1 MNGTLQCNGIEI
13 DRAGDLETSVWSPM
27 VSRGCRMRKAT
38 TQGSFLEELITPTA
52 PSRCL
57 LLPCRHLLPWSL
69 PLKVSSSP
77 LPKVPQTCSSPTS
90 SPGAPLTSAAGCTSP
105 TSPFASGIP
114 TWWFSSA
121 STALWSMQRSSSM
134 RKGPRGSD
142 SCRWVILAKLPMPE
156 LFSRAPLWREG
167 GSMWIL
173 PLPRPFQGLF
183 LLSTSSPRSRMLRGS
198 EDWSKLKPGWLS
210 CSWRWW
216 PCRRTLH
223 RLLSK
228 CVAHEYILLK
238 LLFTGSSQPCQ
249 PLLLVFLLWRLRQVV
264 KFMRKF
270 GLMPPM
276 YPYKYFSTLY
286 QTWLFCHLPS
296 E

>member
-1 MNGTLQCNGIEI
+1 MALCNAMVLKLTVQGIWKPVSEALWCLEAAGWGKPSHKEAFWRNWLLRLHLQDVYSSHVAIYCRE
-13 DRAGDLETSVWSPM
+13 
-27 VSRGCRMRKAT
+27 VSYWK
-38 TQGSFLEELITPTA
+38 F
-52 PSRCL
+52 
-57 LLPCRHLLPWSL
+57 
-69 PLKVSSSP
+69 P
-77 LPKVPQTCSSPTS
+77 LPHSWKFLRLALRQQAAQEPHWRQQQAAHLQP
-90 SPGAPLTSAAGCTSP
+90 PLSLQESRLG
-105 TSPFASGIP
+105 
-114 TWWFSSA
+114 
-121 STALWSMQRSSSM
+121 
-134 RKGPRGSD
+134 GSLQQVRHCGR
-142 SCRWVILAKLPMPE
+142 CRDHLQWERVQGVRIRVVAKLPMPE

-183 LLSTSSPRSRMLRGS
+183 LLSTSSPRSRMLKGS
-198 EDWSKLKPGWLS
+198 GDWWKLKPGWLS

-276 YPYKYFSTLY
+276 YPYKYLSTLY
-286 QTWLFCHLPS
+286 QIWLFCHLPS
-296 E
+296 Q